1 MQSFKKLLDP
11 RILTASY
18 AQRDGA
24 RSYMLT
30 DFYFVNPRSIEGHEY
45 ELIYYPAMMEP
56 APGNLPGAEARV
68 LTPGGGTTR
77 KAALFTNF
85 NKVLLPGEALNAL
98 REPDSLTLQKQ
109 GAETVSRIYDDFGE
123 RHNIFKELVIA
134 KTLTTGVVFLNNAGQ
149 VLESSSGA
157 TITADFGV
165 PADHKGNLDGMISA
179 LWSTSNTKIADQV
192 DAIRDAAEEANVE
205 PPTDIWLHPNTKAH
219 LRNNTQF
226 SEWAKYNNVATD
238 AVLRGD
244 IIENLWGLNWH
255 FYGGKY
261 QAVDGTMKNYIP
273 TTVGILTP
281 PPNRPWLRA
290 TQGSTLVPS
299 QIGVMPD
306 WQDALRS
313 TTRFYG
319 KYSYARLVDDP
330 MALYLYMG
338 DKFGLHFADPAAIW
352 MPTLFA

>member
-1 MQSFKKLLDP
+1 MQSFKTLLDP

-24 RSYMLT
+24 RAYLLT
-30 DFYFVNPRSIEGHEY
+30 DFFFTNPRNIEGHEF

-56 APGNLPGAEARV
+56 APGNVPGGEARV

-85 NKVLLPGEALNAL
+85 NKILLPGEALNAL
-98 REPDSLTLQKQ
+98 REPDSLTLQQQ
-109 GAETVSRIYDDFGE
+109 GATTVSRIYDDFAE
-123 RHNIFKELVIA
+123 RHNLFKEVVIA
-134 KTLTTGVVFLNNAGQ
+134 KTLTAGVVYLNAEGQ
-149 VLESSSGA
+149 VLESSTGA

-165 PADHKGNLDGMISA
+165 PAAHKGNLGGIIAD
-179 LWSTSNTKIADQV
+179 LWSTASTKIADHI
-192 DAIRDAAEEANVE
+192 DAIRDQAEAENVE
-205 PPTDIWLHPNTKAH
+205 PPTDIWLHPNNKAA

-226 SEWAKYNNVATD
+226 GDWAKYNNVATD

-261 QAVDGTMKNYIP
+261 QAVDGTMKNFLP
-273 TTVGILTP
+273 TTGAILSP

-299 QIGVMPD
+299 QIGVVEH
-306 WQDALRS
+306 WQDALQS
-313 TTRFYG
+313 TNKFYG
-319 KYSYARLVDDP
+319 KYSYARLHDDP